1 MKGIEVHQFDGIG
14 YQKLFHFQSWRI
26 AILNYIEELEP
37 QNIHRFQAHD
47 LTDESFV
54 LLEGACTL
62 FIFENNEIVPI
73 HMEPHNI
80 YNIKKGVFHSH
91 TLSKNCKL
99 LIIEE
104 ENTNDDN
111 SPVMNLNKAQKQQ
124 LVTFARM
131 NHGL

>member
-1 MKGIEVHQFDGIG
+1 MKGIEIHHFDGIG

-26 AILNYIEELEP
+26 AILNYIDELDP
-37 QNIHRFQAHD
+37 NNIHKFQAHT

-62 FIFENNEIVPI
+62 FIYEDGRIVPI
-73 HMEPHNI
+73 HLEPHKI

-104 ENTNDDN
+104 ENTSDDN
-111 SPVMNLNKAQKQQ
+111 SPSMDLTDAQKQQ
-124 LVTFARM
+124 LIEYARM

>member
-1 MKGIEVHQFDGIG
+1 MKGIEIHHFDGIG

-26 AILNYIEELEP
+26 AILNYIDELNPEH
-37 QNIHRFQAHD
+37 ISRFQAHE

-62 FIFENNEIVPI
+62 FIYENGQIVPI
-73 HMEPHNI
+73 HMEPHRI

-91 TLSKNCKL
+91 TLSKQCKL

-104 ENTNDDN
+104 ENTSDEN
-111 SPVMNLNKAQKQQ
+111 SPVMLLTELQKQQ
-124 LVTFARM
+124 LIEFARM

>member
-1 MKGIEVHQFDGIG
+1 MKGIEIHHFDGIG
-14 YQKLFHFQSWRI
+14 YQKLLHFQSWRI
-26 AILNYIEELEP
+26 AILNYIDELDP
-37 QNIHRFQAHD
+37 NNIHKFQAHT

-62 FIFENNEIVPI
+62 FIYEDGRIVPI
-73 HMEPHNI
+73 HLEPHKI

-104 ENTNDDN
+104 ENTSDDN
-111 SPVMNLNKAQKQQ
+111 SPSMDLTDAQKQQ
-124 LVTFARM
+124 LMEYARM